1 MTQFPVQ
8 ISTIV
13 QYYSNSKV
21 SNIIG
26 GIYLQVVKILRN
38 EQGNLSNENVYS
50 SDFTEIWINLN
61 DWVHALNR
69 RFIE

>member
-50 SDFTEIWINLN
+50 SDLTKICINLK
-61 DWVHALNR
+61 
-69 RFIE
+69 